1 MRTVSIAE
9 AKAHLSD
16 LTARAA
22 AGETVTITR
31 HGRPIAQLTAVDEPR
46 ERVDLAAL
54 RALTTAV
61 PRQSETAGDFVRSM
75 RDDDRY

>member
-16 LTARAA
+16 LASRVA

-31 HGRPIAQLTAVDEPR
+31 HGKPIAQLTAVDEPR

-54 RALTTAV
+54 RALTKAV
-61 PRQSETAGDFVRSM
+61 PGQSETAGGFVRTM